1 MGRGILCS
9 EGAGSTEP
17 YLLPRMDS
25 EQSQAGGFHRF
36 SYEAFIGLVQTFSV
50 LCSQYPNALPLKCM
64 GVCFEDL

>member
-9 EGAGSTEP
+9 EGAGSTKP
-17 YLLPRMDS
+17 CLLPRMDS
-25 EQSQAGGFHRF
+25 EQSQAGGKRKEN
-36 SYEAFIGLVQTFSV
+36 EAFIGLVQTFYA